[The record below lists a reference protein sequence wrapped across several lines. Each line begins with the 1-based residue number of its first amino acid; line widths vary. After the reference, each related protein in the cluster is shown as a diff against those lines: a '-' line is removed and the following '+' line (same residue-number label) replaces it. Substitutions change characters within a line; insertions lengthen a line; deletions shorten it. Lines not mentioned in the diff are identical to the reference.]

1 MITKNQQI
9 MRKSYRFCQDD
20 YYSYL
25 IAFIYKYGREMRCIR
40 PAGQYSSEG
49 YRHFVRYANFE
60 TKIEADFLFF
70 SGSHNTNLNVKY
82 SINGIPGQFDI
93 GDNCDNLAKPVK
105 DKIAILVQDMIA
117 YFPDVIKIVQKNN
130 RKEMVDNSYALT
142 SWEELFKDY
151 YYYLS
156 YGSTGLK
163 VRINTKDKNKP
174 VILLINYNLFFNKI
188 HDTDFKTRAGII
200 ILEKRLKEI
209 KLKAEKSN
217 KAPEYLKELRKYKL
231 IK

>member
-49 YRHFVRYANFE
+49 YRHFVRYANFVTE
-60 TKIEADFLFF
+60 IEADFLFF

-82 SINGIPGQFDI
+82 RINGIPGQFDI
-93 GDNCDNLAKPVK
+93 RDNCDNLAKPVK
-105 DKIAILVQDMIA
+105 DKISILVQDMIA
-117 YFPDVIKIVQKNN
+117 YFPDVIKIVEKNN
-130 RKEMVDNSYALT
+130 RKRMVDNSYALT

-151 YYYLS
+151 DYYLS

-163 VRINTKDKNKP
+163 VRINIKDKNKP
-174 VILLINYNLFFNKI
+174 KIFLINHDWLFNMI
-188 HDTDFKTRAGII
+188 YDTDFKTRAGII

-217 KAPEYLKELRKYKL
+217 KAPEYLNELRKYKL